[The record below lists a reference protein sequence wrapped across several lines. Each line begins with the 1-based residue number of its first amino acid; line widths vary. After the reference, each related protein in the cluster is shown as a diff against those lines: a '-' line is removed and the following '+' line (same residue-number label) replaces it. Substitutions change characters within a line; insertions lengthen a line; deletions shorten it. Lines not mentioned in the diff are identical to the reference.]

1 MYQHYHWLIKLSY
14 CYLIQFK
21 SVRFP
26 IIQPP
31 LVFQFQESKN
41 MSALDKAKLDCL
53 SAFALNSLVW
63 MWLRTKGENPKE
75 SEVSLSL

>member
-1 MYQHYHWLIKLSY
+1 MY
-14 CYLIQFK
+14 
-21 SVRFP
+21 SVP
-26 IIQPP
+26 HC
-31 LVFQFQESKN
+31 LLFQESQN

-75 SEVSLSL
+75 SEVTCLYQILQLVVWVWVFF